1 MNKEKIAILVDS
13 CADVPKEMI
22 QKYGMYIIPLSI
34 IYKDAVYADG
44 IDITSKEVYDN
55 FNVEIPHTSLPSG
68 GTILNIFER
77 IVSDGYEKVL
87 VITIS
92 GNLSGTYNFIRLL
105 GDDFEGLD
113 VFAVDTKSVALG
125 SGMTAILAA
134 ENLEKGFSWEEL
146 KKTTIESI
154 SKIKIFFCVPSL
166 KYLHKGGRIGLASSI
181 IGESLNIKP
190 IISCN
195 EDGILYSDVKIR
207 GWKNSLEKM
216 IELTEQY
223 FFSIS
228 PSPQSYNIAIAHGN
242 AYDEAAIV
250 KEKFVEKFRGHH
262 AIYEGLVS
270 PVISVHAGPGVIGV
284 GVQVLTQ

>member
-1 MNKEKIAILVDS
+1 MNKDKIAILVDS
-13 CADVPKEMI
+13 CADVPKELI

-34 IYKDAVYADG
+34 IYKDAIYADS

-55 FNVEIPHTSLPSG
+55 FNVEVPRTSLPSG
-68 GTILNIFER
+68 GTILDIFER
-77 IVSDGYEKVL
+77 IVSDGYDKVL
-87 VITIS
+87 VIAIS

-105 GDDFEGLD
+105 GNDFEGLD

-146 KKTTIESI
+146 KKATAESI
-154 SKIKIFFCVPSL
+154 AKIKIFFCVPNL
-166 KYLHKGGRIGLASSI
+166 KYLQKGGRIGLVSSI
-181 IGESLNIKP
+181 IGEGLNIKP

-195 EDGILYSDVKIR
+195 GDGVLYSDAKIR
-207 GWKNSLEKM
+207 GWNNSLKKM
-216 IELTEQY
+216 IELIEQY
-223 FFSIS
+223 FLSLS
-228 PSPQSYNIAIAHGN
+228 PSPKSYNIAIAHGN

-250 KEKFVEKFRGHH
+250 KEKFVERFNGYN
-262 AIYEGLVS
+262 AIYEGLIS

-284 GVQVLTQ
+284 GIQVFY

>member
-1 MNKEKIAILVDS
+1 MNKDKIAILVDS
-13 CADVPKEMI
+13 CADVPTELI

-34 IYKDAVYADG
+34 IYKDSIYSDG
-44 IDITSKEVYDN
+44 VDITSKEVYDN
-55 FNVEIPHTSLPSG
+55 FNIEIPQTSLPTG

-77 IVSDGYEKVL
+77 IVFDGYEKVL
-87 VITIS
+87 AITIS
-92 GNLSGTYNFIRLL
+92 GSLSGTYNFIRLL
-105 GDDFEGLD
+105 SDSFEGLD
-113 VFAVDTKSVALG
+113 VFVVDTKCVALG

-146 KKTTIESI
+146 KKATVESVTKT
-154 SKIKIFFCVPSL
+154 KILFCVPSL
-166 KYLHKGGRIGLASSI
+166 KYLHKGGRIGLVSSI
-181 IGESLNIKP
+181 IGGRLDIKP

-195 EDGILYSDVKIR
+195 EDGILYSDAKIR
-207 GWKNSLEKM
+207 GWKNSLRKM
-216 IELTEQY
+216 IELLEQY
-223 FFSIS
+223 FLSLS

-250 KEKFVEKFRGHH
+250 KEKLVEKFKDYD

-284 GVQVLTQ
+284 GVQAI

>member
-1 MNKEKIAILVDS
+1 MNKDKIAILVDS
-13 CADVPKEMI
+13 CADVPKELI

-34 IYKDAVYADG
+34 IYKDAIYADG
-44 IDITSKEVYDN
+44 VDITSKEVYDN

-68 GTILNIFER
+68 DTILNIFER

-92 GNLSGTYNFIRLL
+92 GNLSGTYNFVRLI
-105 GDDFEGLD
+105 GADFEGLD

-146 KKTTIESI
+146 KKATVESI
-154 SKIKIFFCVPSL
+154 TKIKIFFCVPSL
-166 KYLHKGGRIGLASSI
+166 KYLQKGGRIGLVSSI

-195 EDGILYSDVKIR
+195 EDGILYSNAKIR
-207 GWKNSLEKM
+207 GWKNGLHKM
-216 IELTEQY
+216 IGLAEQY
-223 FFSIS
+223 FLSLS
-228 PSPQSYNIAIAHGN
+228 PTPQSYNIAIAHGD

-250 KEKFVEKFRGHH
+250 KEKFVEKFIGHN
-262 AIYEGLVS
+262 AIYEGLIS
-270 PVISVHAGPGVIGV
+270 PVISVHAGPGVIGI
-284 GVQVLTQ
+284 GIQSL